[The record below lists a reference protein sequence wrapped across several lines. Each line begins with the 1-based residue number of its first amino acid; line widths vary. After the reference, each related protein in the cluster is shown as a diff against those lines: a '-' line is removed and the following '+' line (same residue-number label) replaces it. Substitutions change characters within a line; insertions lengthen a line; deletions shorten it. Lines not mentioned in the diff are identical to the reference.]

1 MMQISAQEYFEEID
15 DLLLSESLAD
25 KERCKRLKFLFERLC
40 KQVTANEKTQF
51 SNFFSRLS
59 WVSQYLLVDHPT
71 LVKQLNELRYV
82 LNKATQPDPVLP
94 RKVSKSL
101 VFPLVKAVAILLKTE
116 IPHLWLE
123 SEASVETPVV
133 CEAPTVDI
141 VRLRVRF
148 ISKEEHILI
157 VQPDDQIFP
166 EPIKVMMK
174 PERKGSSF
182 NESLEVIHEGAQLNF
197 LNLVYDKELL
207 LWVADIVVLEPD
219 FLLDISTIAECF
231 KDYGHHP
238 LNYFMSKLTPDQNTH
253 HMLLGNIANQFLDDI
268 VNQTPEEPADYYV
281 SMQKAFSLSPIALAT
296 CDALEDPTI
305 SKKFFEDTKMQFW
318 HISQVVSEQFKANGF
333 DASKALLEPAF
344 VCEALGVQGRLDLLQ
359 SDYKKFI
366 ELKSGKAQELYPS
379 KEITHKENHFVQI
392 MLYFA
397 VLQFNLGID
406 HNEIEAYL
414 LYSRYNKLYR
424 MAPYWTLLKQAI
436 DLRNQI
442 VALEYRMQHRND
454 PEYSKQIIQTINS
467 DTLNMKGLKSKF
479 WETYLRPGIDEFAT
493 NMSSM
498 TTIEGDYF
506 FSLFNFVIKEQ
517 YTAKAG
523 DVDAEFKKGVT
534 SLWDATL
541 DEKMDSGE
549 IIKDIK
555 IKSSE
560 ISDSSHF
567 ITFAMPQVD
576 LLTLPNFRQGDGVML
591 YMRNDGGSVVT
602 NNQVFKATIEK
613 IDSLELI
620 LSLRVIQRN
629 QSVLP
634 VEAFYAIERD
644 HMDSSFGSMLKGLSH
659 FLHATADRKSLLLGQ
674 RKPRVDRTDGVDANK
689 ITNDFDRV
697 VAKAIQAQD
706 FFLLVGPPGTGKTSC
721 ALRQMVDR
729 FYEDPNKNIL
739 LLAYTNK
746 AVDEICGSIS
756 EGDNPIPF
764 VRIGQ
769 EATCQDVFRDSLL
782 RNRIKDCKKRVDVRN
797 VIENH
802 RVFVGTVSSLARQT
816 DLYKIKRF
824 DVAIIDEAS
833 QILEPQL
840 LGLLTAKDGVG
851 RDAIS
856 KFIMIGDHKQL
867 PAVVVQSNESSKV
880 NIESL
885 NKIGMRNLNES
896 LFQRLYRAEIEAGRT
911 DFIDMLSKQGRM
923 HPAIGDF
930 VSTEFYNK
938 ELGVVPLPHQSE
950 AYDASEVDMTNIKD
964 VVINRRFA
972 FFPVVKLDR
981 FTPNK
986 VNKEEASMVAQL
998 VALWYEHHS
1007 KLDSNINLVKEVG
1020 VITPYRSQIAMIR
1033 KELQALSLPGAE
1045 QIVIDTVERFQ
1056 GGQRNL
1062 MIYSCCMNAP
1072 YQMQFLSNTIEDRG
1086 ATVDRKLNVA
1096 LSRARKQLFVVG
1108 NPSILKR
1115 DAIYRRMLE
1124 YLKSNNAFYL
1134 GDK

>member
-1 MMQISAQEYFEEID
+1 MQISAQEYFEEID

-40 KQVTANEKTQF
+40 KQVSANEKMQF

-59 WVSQYLLVDHPT
+59 WVSQYLLADHPT
-71 LVKQLNELRYV
+71 LVKQLSELRYV
-82 LNKATQPDPVLP
+82 LNKATQADPVLP
-94 RKVSKSL
+94 RSISKSL
-101 VFPLVKAVAILLKTE
+101 VFPLVKAVAILLESE
-116 IPHLWLE
+116 IPPLWLD
-123 SEASVETPVV
+123 SENSEDIPPTL
-133 CEAPTVDI
+133 EAVKVDI
-141 VRLRVRF
+141 IKLRVRF
-148 ISKEEHILI
+148 IAKEGAILI
-157 VQPDDQIFP
+157 VQPDDEAFAD
-166 EPIKVMMK
+166 PIRVMMK
-174 PERKGSSF
+174 PERKDASF
-182 NESLEVIHEGAQLNF
+182 NESLESIHEGAQLNL
-197 LNLVYDKELL
+197 LNLVYDEGLS
-207 LWVADIVVLEPD
+207 LWVADILVLEPD
-219 FLLDISTIAECF
+219 FLLDISTLAECF
-231 KDYGHHP
+231 KDYGRHP

-296 CDALEDPTI
+296 CDALEDAEI
-305 SKKFFEDTKMQFW
+305 GKQFFEATKMQFW
-318 HISQVVSEQFKANGF
+318 HISQVVAEQFKANGF
-333 DASKALLEPAF
+333 DTSKTLLEPAF

-359 SDYKKFI
+359 ADYKRFI
-366 ELKSGKAQELYPS
+366 ELKSGKAQELFPS

-414 LYSRYNKLYR
+414 LYSRYSKLYR

-467 DTLNMKGLKSKF
+467 ETLNMRGLTSKF
-479 WETYLRPGIDEFAT
+479 WETYLRPSIDQFA
-493 NMSSM
+493 NNISSM
-498 TTIEGDYF
+498 TAIESDYF

-523 DVDAEFKKGVT
+523 DVDAEFKRGVT

-560 ISDSSHF
+560 ITGSSHY

-576 LLTLPNFRQGDGVML
+576 LLTLPNFRQGDAVML
-591 YMRNDGGSVVT
+591 YMRNDEKSVVT
-602 NNQVFKATIEK
+602 NKQVFKATIEK
-613 IDSLELI
+613 VDSFELV

-634 VEAFYAIERD
+634 VDALYAIERD
-644 HMDSSFGSMLKGLSH
+644 HIDSSFGAMLKGLSL
-659 FLHATADRKSLLLGQ
+659 FLHATDGRKSLLLGQ
-674 RKPRVDRTDGVDANK
+674 RKPRVDRMDGVDTST

-697 VAKAIQAQD
+697 VAKAVQAED

-729 FYEDPNKNIL
+729 FYADEKKNIL

-756 EGDNPIPF
+756 EGTSPIPF

-769 EATCQDVFRDSLL
+769 EATCQDIFRESLL
-782 RNRIKDCKKRVDVRN
+782 KNRIKDCKKRVDVRQE
-797 VIENH
+797 IEKH

-867 PAVVVQSNESSKV
+867 PAVVVQSDEASEV
-880 NIESL
+880 RLDSL
-885 NKIGMRNLNES
+885 YKIGMRNLNES
-896 LFQRLYRAEIEAGRT
+896 LFQRLYRAEVEAGRT
-911 DFIDMLSKQGRM
+911 DFVDMLSKQGRM

-930 VSTEFYNK
+930 VSAEFYNK

-950 AYDASEVDMTNIKD
+950 EYDASEVDMSDIRD
-964 VVINRRFA
+964 VVVNRRFA

-986 VNKEEASMVAQL
+986 VNKEEANLVAQL
-998 VALWYEHHS
+998 VALWYEHHITIDAS
-1007 KLDSNINLVKEVG
+1007 INLAKEIG

-1086 ATVDRKLNVA
+1086 VIIDRKLNVA

-1108 NPSILKR
+1108 NVSILER
-1115 DAIYRRMLE
+1115 DAIYKRMLD
-1124 YLKSNNAFYL
+1124 YLKNNNAFFL
-1134 GDK
+1134 GGQK